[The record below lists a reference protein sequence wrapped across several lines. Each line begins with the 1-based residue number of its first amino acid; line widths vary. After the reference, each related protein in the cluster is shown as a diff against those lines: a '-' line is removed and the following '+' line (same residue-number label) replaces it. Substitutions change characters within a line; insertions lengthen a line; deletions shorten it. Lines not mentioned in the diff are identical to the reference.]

1 MRSRGDSIG
10 SGWCSYCDRGSRRVL
25 SPSESGSAV
34 ENMNRARSVGDS
46 CYRPRKFFRPPR
58 MLALVVFLSPRPGY
72 AMAGD
77 SIVRQK
83 MNIAIAVVV
92 VSHASTANILWQA
105 PSASSH
111 LIVVQTGG
119 VICVSVCCLPA
130 KRIALMYILG

>member
-1 MRSRGDSIG
+1 
-10 SGWCSYCDRGSRRVL
+10 
-25 SPSESGSAV
+25 
-34 ENMNRARSVGDS
+34 
-46 CYRPRKFFRPPR
+46 
-58 MLALVVFLSPRPGY
+58 
-72 AMAGD
+72 MAGD